1 MLLLLLVVGHALLH
15 NMVGY
20 DGEMDCKKASQI
32 FASACLPV
40 FYATHCNYC
49 CCYHHYC
56 LSLI

>member
-1 MLLLLLVVGHALLH
+1 MLLLVVVGHALVH

-32 FASACLPV
+32 FACLPA
-40 FYATHCNYC
+40 FSATHCNYC